1 MPVDSD
7 MVHDH
12 DYDPG
17 CRERLVEFYPGVY
30 RLKGACLVPSETS
43 GGDPG
48 APGGAPVGDC
58 ATGPLGGP
66 QISDP
71 VNHPSHYQQYPI
83 EVIEITERLNFLLGN
98 VVKYVLR
105 ADYKGKPLEDLKK
118 AAWYLHREIANR
130 ESGVS
135 A

>member
-1 MPVDSD
+1 MPADFERNF
-7 MVHDH
+7 MG
-12 DYDPG
+12 DPIG
-17 CRERLVEFYPGVY
+17 PCPHCGFPQANLSRPCPAY
-30 RLKGACLVPSETS
+30 VPSEPSRSALKSTQS
-43 GGDPG
+43 EG
-48 APGGAPVGDC
+48 VGDSS
-58 ATGPLGGP
+58 TDKLEGP